1 MTPEQCRSLVDA
13 IATAASI
20 DVLAE
25 LRREVRREQG
35 FDTRT
40 SFVDVLIDMRREKL
54 ARQAADT
61 TGARTA

>member
-13 IATAASI
+13 IATAASM

-25 LRREVRREQG
+25 LHREVRREQG
-35 FDTRT
+35 FDART